1 MSFRV
6 EVSYD
11 GLEATITTTSDNP
24 LHLDLVTAAIR
35 VLLVD
40 MRADFFALEN
50 VEDGELSH
58 REAMERDYLLLG
70 NGQLQRVFDEPNDED
85 GETA

>member
-1 MSFRV
+1 MSYRV
-6 EVSYD
+6 ELAYD

-24 LHLDLVTAAIR
+24 LHLDLVCAAIR
-35 VLLVD
+35 ILLVD

-50 VEDGELSH
+50 VDDDGALSH

-70 NGQLQRVFDEPNDED
+70 NGQLRRVFEDED
-85 GETA
+85 EGGAV

>member
-6 EVSYD
+6 ELSYD
-11 GLEATITTTSDNP
+11 GLEASITTTSDNP

-40 MRADFFALEN
+40 MRADFFALET
-50 VEDGELSH
+50 VEEGDLSH

-70 NGQLQRVFDEPNDED
+70 NGQLQRVFDEDDED
-85 GETA
+85 GESA

>member
-50 VEDGELSH
+50 VEDGDLSH

-70 NGQLQRVFDEPNDED
+70 NGQLQRVFDENDED

>member
-1 MSFRV
+1 MSYRV
-6 EVSYD
+6 ELSYD

-24 LHLDLVTAAIR
+24 LHLDLVCAAIR
-35 VLLVD
+35 ILLVD
-40 MRADFFALEN
+40 MRADFFALEP
-50 VEDGELSH
+50 VDGELSH

-85 GETA
+85 GESA

>member
-24 LHLDLVTAAIR
+24 LHLDLVTAAVR

-40 MRADFFALEN
+40 LRADFSASET
-50 VEDGELSH
+50 DHGELSH

-85 GETA
+85 GESA